1 MCMQL
6 KLKQVTQEIVSSAL
20 KITAQSVYKIIPYGY
35 YARDD
40 NTAESDIDIKEG

>member
-20 KITAQSVYKIIPYGY
+20 KITAQSVYKIILY
-35 YARDD
+35 
-40 NTAESDIDIKEG
+40 